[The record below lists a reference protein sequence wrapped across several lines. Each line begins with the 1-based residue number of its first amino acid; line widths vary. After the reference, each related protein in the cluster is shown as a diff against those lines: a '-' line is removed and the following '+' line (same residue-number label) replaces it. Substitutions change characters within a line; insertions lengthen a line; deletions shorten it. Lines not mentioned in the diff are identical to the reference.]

1 MSEGNAPTLP
11 ANGDNFQVSSG
22 VRTGQERGRFPGQH
36 ADVLHGRGCGGHFEC
51 FSIDIGS
58 ETELCCGDK
67 KFQRLFCWETVIF
80 ERAQFNVRKQEPGSG
95 QQSVTGVESADDGN
109 SYWQIRGKPDHLC
122 QRGTAIKCGQA
133 IRFTHMKT
141 GRNLHT
147 HHFSSP
153 LSNNQEVSAF
163 GENGE
168 GDDLDVWTVQCDGTY
183 WERNDVVRFKH
194 MGTNI
199 FLSVTGEQYGHPIRG
214 QREVH
219 GMTSPSHHNW
229 WRVMEGVFIQPSQDL
244 RRHDEL

>member
-1 MSEGNAPTLP
+1 MEISRVLIVKSMVFFLTWSHYEGIESA
-11 ANGDNFQVSSG
+11 FK
-22 VRTGQERGRFPGQH
+22 
-36 ADVLHGRGCGGHFEC
+36 DVTCGSLVKLLNTRH
-51 FSIDIGS
+51 
-58 ETELCCGDK
+58 
-67 KFQRLFCWETVIF
+67 
-80 ERAQFNVRKQEPGSG
+80 NVRLHSHDVKYGSGSG

-109 SYWQIRGKPDHLC
+109 GYWQIRGKPDHLC

-194 MGTNI
+194 MGTNV

-229 WRVMEGVFIQPSQDL
+229 WQVMEGVFIQPSQDL
-244 RRHDEL
+244 LRHDEL